1 MAEFINVEKPFLDKL
16 EELGWKTIVQPF
28 GIPKNPGLSLRSTF
42 KEITLKEEFKNA
54 IRSINLAEDGQEWL
68 TDKQLDDLHFQLTS
82 NERSGKSLLEAN
94 EEVFNRLIGK
104 TKTIVTENE
113 LTGEKDVTVKLIDFT
128 HWEKNSFLA
137 VNQFRI
143 VTPGGP
149 RDSIIPDIVLFI
161 NGIPLIVVECKD
173 VDVSDPISEGV
184 NQIQR
189 YANIRGDDFGIK
201 EGDEKLFHYNLFS
214 IATHGE
220 EARFGTITG
229 GFEYYLNWKDIFP
242 EEYKVIDISKYSD
255 DERVRYQSNGLHK
268 LPEVR
273 QEVVLLGM
281 LNKEIIL
288 DILRHFTLFKTLD
301 NGITAKIVCRYQ
313 QYRAVGKILERLR
326 MGESGKERSGV
337 VWHTQGSG
345 KSLTMVFLVRKL
357 RSQSDL
363 KDYKVVLTVDRTDLE
378 KQLSEDA
385 RLTDEFKEKNIV
397 SSRKELIPK
406 LSDDSSD
413 LSMVMIHK
421 FVQEELKHSKAL
433 MKAFVEE
440 GEVPEFKPF
449 DVVNTSDRI
458 VILIDEAHRTQ
469 GGEMGDNLFTAFPNA
484 AKIAFTGTPL
494 LTDRHKQKTH
504 ERFGGTGEFID
515 TYKIRQSVEDRAT
528 LDIVYIGKTSQ
539 DSIKSRDAFDR
550 EFEDEFKERSKEERE
565 EIQKRYG
572 TMQAYLENMDRLRKI
587 ANDIV
592 NHYIDEI
599 LPNGY
604 KAMVVASSVLAAA
617 RYQYLILEA
626 IQKRLEL
633 EKTNPDPDTE
643 LIKQIEFIEA
653 CTVVTMQDNNEE
665 AFISAARKKAKEFN
679 AVDNFKKDF
688 DYSVDENGNYT
699 KPETGVAF
707 LCVCDRLLT
716 GFDAPIAQV
725 MYLDKN
731 IREHDLLQAIARVNR
746 TKGEKEYGILV
757 DYFGV
762 SNHLT
767 FALGIWGAEDEKDI
781 KELLE
786 YFRDINKEIPVLEAR
801 YNRMIQLFE
810 DRGVKGF
817 KAFAEQKMQDK
828 DEEFNLAERC
838 IELAG
843 EVPFR
848 AQFDTYL
855 KAFFDSLDLL
865 FNTEIARN
873 YYIPAKRFGYLLMR
887 IRNRYKDPTLDLKW
901 AKAKVRKMID
911 KHLETLGIDSKV
923 PPVSIL
929 SDDFTKEV
937 DKFGKNAKS
946 KASEMEHAIRRH
958 IKVNM
963 EKDPG
968 LYKRF
973 LQRMEEILER
983 YKGNWDQIVDEFT
996 KMRED
1001 IAKGRKDEVKETGL
1015 SEQQLPFYDLI
1026 VMSAYPESEVFD
1038 ADKEAVKALVIEIVA
1053 LLKDAISK
1061 PNFWKDRESDIRKLQ
1076 GELDDIIS
1084 WNRDFNIPE
1093 LISASSEKLSVEIM
1107 NLAKKRHQ
1115 ELTGEL

>member
-1 MAEFINVEKPFLDKL
+1 MAEYSNVEKPFLDKL
-16 EELGWKTIVQPF
+16 KSLGWDIIEQGF
-28 GIPKNPGLSLRSTF
+28 GIPQDPSVSHRSTF
-42 KEITLKEEFKNA
+42 KELTLKDIFKE
-54 IRSINLAEDGQEWL
+54 SVKKINTWEGQEWL
-68 TDKQLDDLHFQLTS
+68 TDKQLDDLHYEITATERGTS
-82 NERSGKSLLEAN
+82 SLLEAN
-94 EEVFNRLIGK
+94 TEVFERLIGK
-104 TKTIVTENE
+104 TKTTVNENE
-113 LTGEKDVTVKLIDFT
+113 LSGDTNVLVKLIDFEN
-128 HWEKNSFLA
+128 WENNSFIA
-137 VNQFRI
+137 INQFRV

-149 RDSIIPDIVLFI
+149 REGIIPDIVLFI
-161 NGIPLIVVECKD
+161 NGLPCIVVECKD
-173 VDVSDPISEGV
+173 VDVSDPISEGI

-189 YANIRGDDFGIK
+189 YANTRDDDFGIK
-201 EGDEKLFHYNLFS
+201 EGEEKLFHYNLFS

-220 EARFGTITG
+220 DARFGTITG

-242 EEYKVIDISKYSD
+242 EEYKVIDISQYSD
-255 DERVRYQSNGLHK
+255 EEKVRYQSNGLHK
-268 LPEVR
+268 EPQVR
-273 QEVVLLGM
+273 QEVVLHGM
-281 LNKEIIL
+281 LNKEILL
-288 DILRHFTLFKTLD
+288 DIMRHFTLYKTFD
-301 NGITAKIVCRYQ
+301 NGFTAKIVSRYQ
-313 QYRAVGKILERLR
+313 QYRAVGKILDRLR
-326 MGESGKERSGV
+326 TGTSGKERSGV

-345 KSLTMVFLVRKL
+345 KSLTMVFFVRKL

-363 KDYKVVLTVDRTDLE
+363 KNYKVILTVDRTDLE

-406 LSDDSSD
+406 LSGDSSD
-413 LSMVMIHK
+413 LSMVMVHK

-440 GEVPEFKPF
+440 GKVPEFKPF
-449 DVVNTSDRI
+449 EVVNKSDRI
-458 VILIDEAHRTQ
+458 IILIDEAHRTQ

-515 TYKIRQSVEDRAT
+515 TYKIRQAVDDRAT

-539 DSIKSRDAFDR
+539 DSIKAKEAFDR
-550 EFEDEFKERSKEERE
+550 EFEDEFKERTKEERE

-587 ANDIV
+587 ADNLV
-592 NHYIDEI
+592 NHYITEI

-626 IQKRLEL
+626 IKKRLEL
-633 EKTNPDPDTE
+633 EKSNPDPDTE

-679 AVDNFKKDF
+679 AVENFKKDF
-688 DYSVDENGNYT
+688 DYSVDEDGNYT

-746 TKGEKEYGILV
+746 TKGEKKHGILV
-757 DYFGV
+757 DYYGV
-762 SNHLT
+762 SNHLKD
-767 FALGIWGAEDEKDI
+767 ALNIWGAEDEKDI

-810 DRGVKGF
+810 DRGIKEF

-828 DEEFNLAERC
+828 DEEFNLAEKC
-838 IELAG
+838 VELAG
-843 EVPFR
+843 DVPFR

-865 FNTEIARN
+865 FNTEVAKD
-873 YYIPAKRFGYLLMR
+873 YYIPAKRFGYLLIR

-911 KHLETLGIDSKV
+911 KHLETLGINSKV
-923 PPVSIL
+923 PPVSLL

-937 DKFGKNAKS
+937 DKFGKNSKS

-983 YKGNWDQIVDEFT
+983 YKGNWDQIVDEFN

-1001 IAKGRKDEVKETGL
+1001 LAKGRKDEVKETGL

-1026 VMSAYPESEVFD
+1026 IMSAYSENEVSD
-1038 ADKEAVKALVIEIVA
+1038 EDKEAVKTLVIEIVE

-1061 PNFWKDRESDIRKLQ
+1061 PNFWKDRDSEIRKLQ
-1076 GELDDIIS
+1076 GELDDMI
-1084 WNRDFNIPE
+1084 DFFDKDE
-1093 LISASSEKLSVEIM
+1093 VSSIHEKLSVEIM

-1115 ELTGEL
+1115 ELTGEK